1 MATVDDIQKLAED
14 YARNGKAWHFHIL
27 TPECQL
33 NSSGKYTL
41 VLENTTDKKEHI
53 VYSDTPFMDIG
64 KTLVTLLHGND
75 VMKGEQETKP
85 SPPSEMVIKIIT
97 RAKALTEKGVFWHH
111 HVLFPGCE
119 YNKHGNMWVIVFED
133 KEKGEIIESIS
144 NTEPK
149 SDLQHIE
156 GLFYSQKK

>member
-1 MATVDDIQKLAED
+1 MTVDEIRELAETF
-14 YARNGKAWHFHIL
+14 ARSGKAWHFHIL
-27 TPECQL
+27 TPECQI

-41 VLENTTDKKEHI
+41 VLENTTDGKENI

-75 VMKGEQETKP
+75 VVKEETETKP
-85 SPPSEMVIKIIT
+85 SPPSEMGEKIIT
-97 RAKALTEKGVFWHH
+97 RAKALMEKRIFWHH
-111 HVLFPGCE
+111 HMLFPGCK
-119 YNKHGNMWVIVFED
+119 YNAYDDQWVIVFED
-133 KEKGEIIESIS
+133 KEKGKIIESIS
-144 NTEPK
+144 DTEPK